1 MPDRIK
7 GITVEIG
14 GETTGLKKALQGV
27 NKEINSTQ
35 SQLKDVERLLKLDP
49 TNTNLLEQRQRLLAQ
64 AVESTSSK
72 LEALKDA
79 EAQVQQ
85 QFQRGEVSREQYEA
99 LQREIVATEQKLESL
114 QAAAS
119 KSSVSLQKLGQHALT
134 VSEGADKVA
143 STTAPLTKGILGLG
157 AAAVATV
164 PSTEELRSDLS
175 KLDNNARQA
184 GVGVDA
190 AREAFSAFNVVSDE
204 TDSSVE
210 ATANLLQAGFTES
223 NLQKAVEGLAG
234 AYLAFPDTMKIESL
248 ADSLQETLA
257 TSTATGQF
265 GELLDRLGIGADN
278 FSAALAECSTEA
290 EKQQLALQTLADAG
304 LMDSY
309 NAWKENNAALV
320 EGKEASADLQQE
332 MAALAETIQP
342 VVTSVTR
349 LAAQFLAWFNG
360 LSTGQKTAIAALLAI
375 VAAISPVATAIGTV
389 SSALAI
395 FSGAATTGSAAATG
409 LASVMTFLTGPAGVV
424 VAAIAGITAAIVL
437 LWTNCEGFRDA
448 VTAAWTVIQ
457 SAFQLFLT
465 WLQETFAPVWATLIT
480 TMQLLFQ
487 TFQEA
492 LGIAWETITLIFQTF
507 LTFLQ
512 EVFGVGWTDSF
523 TMLQTVV
530 SLFATAI
537 QTAIQVVTTVFQ
549 TLLNFLTA
557 VFLTGWQAHW
567 TNIQNLFASFTTSIS
582 GLVDSIKQIFQGI
595 IDFVTGVF
603 TADWARAWQ
612 GVQNVF
618 AGIFNAL
625 VEIVKVPLNGIIS
638 MLNETIGFINSLI
651 SGVNQLIAV
660 LNKLGAGL
668 PMIPYI
674 PEIPLLAKGGI
685 LEAGSAIVGEAGP
698 ELLSLVNG
706 KARVTPLNAAG
717 SSDGGGT
724 AGGGAAGYQQT
735 LNFYTAAMTP
745 AEVARQTRNATR
757 KMLAGARI

>member
-64 AVESTSSK
+64 AVESTSGK

-114 QAAAS
+114 QTAAS
-119 KSSVSLQKLGQHALT
+119 KSSVSLQKMGQHALT

-143 STTAPLTKGILGLG
+143 SATAPLTQGILGLG
-157 AAAVATV
+157 AAAVAAV
-164 PSTEELRSDLS
+164 PATEEYRAAQGKLNSAFEAAGFSAQAAQEAYETFYAILGDSDTATEASQLLAQLAEGEEDVA
-175 KLDNNARQA
+175 KWGDIAA
-184 GVGVDA
+184 GVAGTFGDA
-190 AREAFSAFNVVSDE
+190 
-204 TDSSVE
+204 
-210 ATANLLQAGFTES
+210 LP
-223 NLQKAVEGLAG
+223 VEGL
-234 AYLAFPDTMKIESL
+234 IEAANETARVGEVTGVL
-248 ADSLQETLA
+248 ADALNWAGKVGEDEFNAMLA
-257 TSTATGQF
+257 
-265 GELLDRLGIGADN
+265 D
-278 FSAALAECSTEA
+278 CSTES
-290 EKQQLALQTLADAG
+290 ERNKLIMDTLADTYSGA
-304 LMDSY
+304 
-309 NAWKENNAALV
+309 AAAFWENNDALV
-320 EGKEASADLQQE
+320 KSREASADLQGQ
-332 MAALAETIQP
+332 MAELASSIQP
-342 VVTSVTR
+342 VVTAVTQ

-360 LSTGQKTAIAALLAI
+360 LSTGQKTAIAALLAL

-409 LASVMTFLTGPAGVV
+409 LASVMTFLTGPAGIA
-424 VAAIAGITAAIVL
+424 VAAIAGITAAVVL
-437 LWTNCEGFRDA
+437 LWNNCEAFRDA

-457 SAFQLFLT
+457 SAFQVFLE
-465 WLQETFAPVWATLIT
+465 WLQETFSPVWTTIIT

-492 LGIAWETITLIFQTF
+492 LAIAWESITMIFQAF

-512 EVFGVGWTDSF
+512 EVFGVSWTDIF

-530 SLFATAI
+530 SVFATAI

-549 TLLNFLTA
+549 TLLTFLTT
-557 VFLTGWQAHW
+557 VFLTGWQSHW
-567 TNIQNLFASFTTSIS
+567 TNIQNLFSAFTTSIS
-582 GLVDSIKQIFQGI
+582 NLVDSIKQIFQGI
-595 IDFVTGVF
+595 IDFVAGVF
-603 TADWARAWQ
+603 TADWERAWQ
-612 GVQNVF
+612 GVQDVF

-638 MLNETIGFINSLI
+638 MLNKAIGFINSLI
-651 SGVNQLIAV
+651 AGINEMIAV
-660 LNKLGAGL
+660 LNMLGAGL
-668 PMIPYI
+668 PMIPTI

-706 KARVTPLNAAG
+706 KARVTPLNAASSSEGG
-717 SSDGGGT
+717 ST
-724 AGGGAAGYQQT
+724 ASGGAAGYQQT

-757 KMLAGARI
+757 KMLAGART

>member
-119 KSSVSLQKLGQHALT
+119 KSSVSLQKMGQHALT

-143 STTAPLTKGILGLG
+143 SATAPLTKGILGLG

-164 PSTEELRSDLS
+164 PATEELRSDLS

-332 MAALAETIQP
+332 MAALAEAIQP
-342 VVTSVTR
+342 VVTSVTQ
-349 LAAQFLAWFNG
+349 LAAQFLAWFNS
-360 LSTGQKTAIAALLAI
+360 LSTGQKTAIAALLAL

-448 VTAAWTVIQ
+448 VTVAWTVIQ
-457 SAFQLFLT
+457 SAFQLFLE
-465 WLQETFAPVWATLIT
+465 WLQETFSPVWTTIIT
-480 TMQLLFQ
+480 TMQLIFQ

-492 LGIAWETITLIFQTF
+492 LAIAWET
-507 LTFLQ
+507 
-512 EVFGVGWTDSF
+512 
-523 TMLQTVV
+523 TV
-530 SLFATAI
+530 
-537 QTAIQVVTTVFQ
+537 
-549 TLLNFLTA
+549 
-557 VFLTGWQAHW
+557 
-567 TNIQNLFASFTTSIS
+567 
-582 GLVDSIKQIFQGI
+582 
-595 IDFVTGVF
+595 
-603 TADWARAWQ
+603 
-612 GVQNVF
+612 
-618 AGIFNAL
+618 
-625 VEIVKVPLNGIIS
+625 
-638 MLNETIGFINSLI
+638 
-651 SGVNQLIAV
+651 
-660 LNKLGAGL
+660 
-668 PMIPYI
+668 
-674 PEIPLLAKGGI
+674 
-685 LEAGSAIVGEAGP
+685 
-698 ELLSLVNG
+698 
-706 KARVTPLNAAG
+706 
-717 SSDGGGT
+717 
-724 AGGGAAGYQQT
+724 
-735 LNFYTAAMTP
+735 
-745 AEVARQTRNATR
+745 
-757 KMLAGARI
+757 